1 MKREWLLA
9 LALVAAVIVVYA
21 PVWHAGFFWDDESV
35 LTNNPCIVGPQG
47 PKEIWTSQQAD
58 ICPLTLTTFW
68 AENKLWGLAP
78 LPYHLVNVLL
88 QAGCAVVLWRV
99 LLRLKIPGAWFG
111 AALWALH
118 PVQVESVAWISE
130 MKNTESGFFYLLAI
144 LFFLRGADDRF
155 DRAYFLSLLFGALAM
170 TSKSSTVI
178 LPLVLMLFI
187 WWRSI
192 GLNWRHTAK
201 LAPFFA
207 LSLAVGLL
215 SLWTQQVTPDDDPHW
230 SQSPLQRL
238 ASAGDAVW
246 FYLRKI
252 FWPHPLMSI
261 YPRWEIDAS
270 NWASFLPTL
279 GVLVVLFI
287 LWKQRRSWSRPWL
300 FAWSYFLVALLPV
313 LGFLKMSFQVHSHVA
328 DHFQYLAGMGPLA
341 LVGSGVAILAR
352 RSSLGMRNFA
362 SIFVAAL
369 LLTVGVLSFQR
380 AALYDNDLSIWE
392 DNIAKNPDSWGAHN
406 NFGNALLN
414 LQEFDTAAVEFR
426 KTLRINPGSWGAH
439 NNLGNALLNRQEF
452 DTAMVE
458 FRKALQINPED
469 AHAHYNL
476 GRALD
481 HIGALDAAIAEFQ
494 LAVEFDPGYSEAYNN
509 LGICLLKESRV
520 EAAKAALDRAI
531 AINPYFVEA
540 LNNLG
545 IALGHLNRPEDATV
559 VLQRSLNLRPNDPEA
574 LDTLGNVLAMQG
586 RFDEAESR
594 YREALQLRPN
604 FPNAR
609 NNLEH
614 AEELARHKEAQDKS
628 NRANLDSPPPSAQ

>member
-9 LALVAAVIVVYA
+9 LALVAAVLLVYA
-21 PVWHAGFFWDDESV
+21 PVWRAGFFWDDESV

-78 LPYHLVNVLL
+78 LPYHVVNVLL
-88 QAGCAVVLWRV
+88 QASCAVLLWRV

-144 LFFLRGADDRF
+144 LFFLRGADNRF

-178 LPLVLMLFI
+178 LPLVLMLLI
-187 WWRSI
+187 WWRGI
-192 GLNWRHTAK
+192 CLNWWHAAK

-261 YPRWEIDAS
+261 YPRWEINAS
-270 NWASFLPTL
+270 QWTSFLPTL

-352 RSSLGMRNFA
+352 RSSPGMKNFA
-362 SIFVAAL
+362 PIFGAAL

-380 AALYDNDLSIWE
+380 AALYDDDLSIWG
-392 DNIAKNPDSWGAHN
+392 DNIAKNPD
-406 NFGNALLN
+406 
-414 LQEFDTAAVEFR
+414 
-426 KTLRINPGSWGAH
+426 SWGAH
-439 NNLGNALLNRQEF
+439 NNLGNALLNRQEP
-452 DTAMVE
+452 DTAMIE
-458 FRKALQINPED
+458 FRKALQINPGD
-469 AHAHYNL
+469 ARAHYNL

-481 HIGALDAAIAEFQ
+481 QQGALDPAINEFH
-494 LAVEFDPGYSEAYNN
+494 LAIQCDPGYSEAYNN
-509 LGICLLKESRV
+509 LGVSLLKEKRL
-520 EAAKAALDRAI
+520 EEAKAALDRAI
-531 AINPYFVEA
+531 AINPAFVEA

-559 VLQRSLNLRPNDPEA
+559 VLQRSLSLRPNDPEA

-628 NRANLDSPPPSAQ
+628 NRANPDSPPPSAQ